1 MVVSVVQ
8 STIDILKMDI
18 ECSEWDSLETM
29 LANPSSLAN
38 VKQLMVEFHTREI
51 DSTKTSSRDDL
62 ARYWNIL
69 RGISHLGFKV
79 WNVWDNPTCKFRSK
93 RTSGMAYVGCFN
105 TYYVNVKYLL

>member
-1 MVVSVVQ
+1 
-8 STIDILKMDI
+8 MDI

-51 DSTKTSSRDDL
+51 DSTKTSSRDEL

-69 RGISHLGFKV
+69 HGISHLGFKI
-79 WNVWDNPTCKFRSK
+79 WNIWDNPTCKFRSK
-93 RTSGMAYVGCFN
+93 RNSGMAYVGCFN